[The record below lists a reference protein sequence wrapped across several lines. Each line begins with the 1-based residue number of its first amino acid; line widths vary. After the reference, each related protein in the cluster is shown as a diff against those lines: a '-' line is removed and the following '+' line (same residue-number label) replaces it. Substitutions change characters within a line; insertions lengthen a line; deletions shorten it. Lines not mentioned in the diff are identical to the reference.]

1 MSSSNLAERYAIALI
16 EIGEERDNC
25 EQLGRELA
33 RVAVY
38 LVRQTCWR
46 YSEVQSLM

>member
-16 EIGEERDNC
+16 EIGEERGNR

-33 RVAVY
+33 RVSSLFGAAD
-38 LVRQTCWR
+38 LL
-46 YSEVQSLM
+46 EVFRKSKV